1 MKAFAGLIAATA
13 ILHSAFAWIPKSK
26 AVHMSLNSAVSEKV
40 EETVQNKVLSDDQI
54 RIFQRDGV
62 LLVRGLVS
70 GEELQAAI
78 NEVDEVSR
86 GENPFGFKS
95 YKNLKF
101 HHWRSSRAL
110 KDIAFNSNV
119 PKAAAQLIN
128 LQSTGGPEGPVR
140 LLKDAILSFAPGHA
154 GCGWHVDD
162 KFFWPAED
170 EKTGINVWIALTH
183 MPAKMGGGLA
193 VSPGSHRE
201 KFAQD
206 AIPIIRSGGT
216 CSMEELSPETHQ
228 KLEAMK
234 VVYDMEPGDAIIH
247 DRWCFHRSDDF
258 HEDVGKDV
266 VLNRYSIRYM
276 PEDAIAFDN
285 KYDPVYKDPKYEG
298 RVATELKGYG
308 GYYPQVYPNAI
319 GSEEE
324 L

>member
-1 MKAFAGLIAATA
+1 MRVSALLITA
-13 ILHSAFAWIPKSK
+13 IVIHNAVAWTSKSRTV
-26 AVHMSLNSAVSEKV
+26 AMSLNSAVSGKV
-40 EETVQNKVLSDDQI
+40 EETVHNKVLSDDQI

-62 LLVRGLVS
+62 LLVRGLIS
-70 GEELQAAI
+70 GEELQAAV
-78 NEVDEVSR
+78 NDVDEVGR
-86 GENPFGFKS
+86 GENPFGWKS

-101 HHWRSSRAL
+101 HHWRSSKAL
-110 KDIAFNSNV
+110 KEIAFNSKV

-140 LLKDAILSFAPGHA
+140 LLKDAILSFSPGNT

-162 KFFWPAED
+162 KFFWPTED
-170 EKTGINVWIALTH
+170 EKTGVNVWIALTH
-183 MPAKMGGGLA
+183 MPAKSGGGLA
-193 VSPGSHRE
+193 VSPGSHKE

-206 AIPIIRSGGT
+206 AIPIIRAGGT
-216 CSMEELSPETHQ
+216 CGMEELSPETHQ

-247 DRWCFHRSDDF
+247 DRWCFHKSDAF
-258 HEDVGKDV
+258 HEDVGEDV
-266 VLNRYSIRYM
+266 ILNRYSIRYM

-285 KYDPVYKDPKYEG
+285 QYDPVYKDPKYEG
-298 RVATELKGYG
+298 KVATELKGYG

-319 GSEEE
+319 ESEEE